1 MSRGLHIKKE
11 KLLFDIFV
19 ILTFPPLF
27 RYFLNLYIPTK
38 TEQIPKIHKTLYYYT
53 KTIITR

>member
-38 TEQIPKIHKTLYYYT
+38 TEQIPKIHKTLY
-53 KTIITR
+53 